1 MHDQNSTGW
10 AIVLMAG
17 LAVLTPSWAVA
28 QTCVEDT
35 FSYPDGPLA
44 GPWTGAS
51 STLHL
56 VSSGTLH
63 LPFTLG
69 TGVDGPNV
77 SASLAVDCG
86 PCEDGTIT
94 VKFKAKAAAVSAGGF
109 SWRIYF
115 FSNDPNGNRELA
127 SWYGYPGTAG
137 PRIGGRVL
145 ANEPLSTTDFDE
157 MMAVINVKTNT
168 TEFFKNGISAGTI
181 SHGANSSTFQAIV
194 GDRLSR
200 IDIEHWNRDEP
211 NDPPDS
217 VPFEGDLYIDDLQV
231 IGCEG
236 TCFLE
241 LAPAFPEL
249 AAAASGLAAF
259 TEEGVDPPTP
269 AAFDFTLTN
278 TGEGE
283 RNYTLEKMNL
293 LGANADWL
301 TLVNPNDGVLS
312 PDEAHEFQA
321 TLSAAGLAGGEHVVL
336 VKATDDC
343 DPARSYTRAVKLF
356 VADDTNCFV
365 ESFPYANDVLV
376 GQPGWSGTAG
386 EELTIVDG
394 AVKITGAPTDGAGSA
409 DHPVDVAC
417 QACTGDARGLIA
429 VKFKAKGG
437 AGASTLWWVYA
448 LDENENVLAAWNS
461 DGTHMRGRIGGTVTD
476 TYPLN
481 LSGFDEVEALINT
494 AQSDTVGGVPPQAA
508 LFRFN
513 GVPMTGT
520 NPILYDPLTFPVGT
534 GVSLLR
540 IQRSGNTGAGM
551 NDHLF
556 IDDLSVSR
564 CLEACSDPV
573 FDVRDL
579 LGQEGG
585 DGMVTAQDLTA
596 FNDCATGPAPA
607 ASVFES
613 LSKTC
618 RCMDV
623 TGDQAVDQGDFGY
636 FQRCYTGTVG
646 VLDPACDN

>member
-51 STLHL
+51 STLHQ
-56 VSSGTLH
+56 VSSGALR
-63 LPFTLG
+63 LPFAIG
-69 TGVDGPNV
+69 TASDGPDAIAV
-77 SASLAVDCG
+77 LPVDCG

-94 VKFKAKAAAVSAGGF
+94 VKFKIKATEDAVGGF
-109 SWRIYF
+109 AWGLQVRA
-115 FSNDPNGNRELA
+115 NDPDQREVA
-127 SWYGYPGTAG
+127 RWYGWPNSAR
-137 PRIGGRVL
+137 PRISQSVL
-145 ANEPLSTTDFDE
+145 TNEMISTTSYDE
-157 MMAVINVKTNT
+157 LKAVINVKTNR
-168 TEFFKNGISAGTI
+168 TEFFKNGVSAGTL
-181 SHGANSSTFQAIV
+181 SHGANNGVAGWEDS
-194 GDRLSR
+194 GNRLSV
-200 IDIEHWNRDEP
+200 IEVTHWNRD
-211 NDPPDS
+211 DPPPDP
-217 VPFEGDLYIDDLQV
+217 PFAGELFIDDLQV

-236 TCFLE
+236 TCALE

-249 AAAASGLAAF
+249 AAAPGGLAAF
-259 TEEGVDPPTP
+259 TEEGVDPPMP

-343 DPARSYTRAVKLF
+343 EPARSYTRAVKLF

-394 AVKITGAPTDGAGSA
+394 AVKITGAPTSIAGSA

-417 QACTGDARGLIA
+417 QACTGDARGLIS

-461 DGTHMRGRIGGTVTD
+461 DGTHMRGRIDGTVTD
-476 TYPLN
+476 TYALN

-494 AQSDTVGGVPPQAA
+494 AQSETVGGVPPQAA
-508 LFRFN
+508 LFLFN

-540 IQRSGNTGAGM
+540 IQRSGNTGASM

-564 CLEACSDPV
+564 CLEVCSDPV

-636 FQRCYTGTVG
+636 FQRCYTGTIG